1 MHDNVI
7 AERIIC
13 PPPSPCPPLIF
24 KKSIFLLVWTLYDS
38 FLKKKFPIFCMNGLL
53 IGRFQPFHLGHLEAL
68 QFALSKV
75 DKLWVGLGSSNKPIE
90 KNNPFS
96 AEERKQ
102 MILSSIDDSMKNKI
116 TIYFI
121 PDVDNHV
128 KWIEKI
134 DTIVPNF
141 DIIFSND
148 PLTDHLY
155 SKRTVQVISIPFL
168 KRDQLSGTRIRDLIK
183 SDQKWDDLV
192 PSETKIFLENLDV
205 QNRLEIL

>member
-1 MHDNVI
+1 
-7 AERIIC
+7 
-13 PPPSPCPPLIF
+13 
-24 KKSIFLLVWTLYDS
+24 
-38 FLKKKFPIFCMNGLL
+38 MNGLL

-68 QFALSKV
+68 QFALSNV
-75 DKLWVGLGSSNKPIE
+75 DKLWIGLGSSNKPIG
-90 KNNPFS
+90 KSNPFS
-96 AEERKQ
+96 AEERKK
-102 MILSSIDDSMKNKI
+102 MILSSIDDSMTNKI

-134 DTIVPNF
+134 DTIVPKFN
-141 DIIFSND
+141 IVFSND

-192 PSETKIFLENLDV
+192 PSGTKLILENLDLK
-205 QNRLEIL
+205 NRIKIL

>member
-1 MHDNVI
+1 
-7 AERIIC
+7 
-13 PPPSPCPPLIF
+13 
-24 KKSIFLLVWTLYDS
+24 
-38 FLKKKFPIFCMNGLL
+38 MNGLL

-75 DKLWVGLGSSNKPIE
+75 DKLWLGLGSSNKSIE
-90 KNNPFS
+90 KTNPFS
-96 AEERKQ
+96 AEERKK

-134 DTIVPNF
+134 DNIVPNF
-141 DIIFSND
+141 DIVFSND

-155 SKRTVQVISIPFL
+155 SKRTIQVVTIPFL

-183 SDQKWDDLV
+183 TDQKWDHLV
-192 PSETKIFLENLDV
+192 PSGTKFILKNLDL
-205 QNRLEIL
+205 QNRVEIL

>member
-1 MHDNVI
+1 
-7 AERIIC
+7 
-13 PPPSPCPPLIF
+13 
-24 KKSIFLLVWTLYDS
+24 
-38 FLKKKFPIFCMNGLL
+38 MNGLL

-75 DKLWVGLGSSNKPIE
+75 DKLWLGLGSSNKPIE
-90 KNNPFS
+90 RNNPFS
-96 AEERKQ
+96 AEERKK

-121 PDVDNHV
+121 PDLDNHV

-134 DTIVPNF
+134 DTIVPTF
-141 DIIFSND
+141 DIVFSND

-155 SKRTVQVISIPFL
+155 SKRSVQVMTIPFL

-192 PSETKIFLENLDV
+192 PSGTKLILENLNA
-205 QNRLEIL
+205 QSRLKIL